1 MRAADRFSFAPSDGT
16 LVVSGSV
23 APDGSFA
30 GSLVTN
36 SPGHDRQGRTSTEAF
51 TLTVTGR
58 IEGEVASGTY
68 VTPRCR
74 TEFRLPHIADAI
86 LPWR

>member
-1 MRAADRFSFAPSDGT
+1 VQAADRFSFAPSDGA

-30 GSLVTN
+30 GSLSTAP
-36 SPGHDRQGRTSTEAF
+36 PGRDRQNHTSSEAF
-51 TLTVTGR
+51 TLTVTGH
-58 IEGEVASGTY
+58 IEGETASGTY

-74 TEFRLPHIADAI
+74 TVFRLPRVSQTL
-86 LPWR
+86 LP

>member
-1 MRAADRFSFAPSDGT
+1 MQAADHFSFAPSDGS

-23 APDGSFA
+23 SPDGSFA

-36 SPGHDRQGRTSTEAF
+36 PPGRDRQGRAGNEAF

-58 IEGEVASGTY
+58 IEGDAVSGTY

-74 TEFRLPHIADAI
+74 TAFRLLRAVDTL
-86 LPWR
+86 LP